1 MYSKLVVLSLSAWL
15 FLSIFIDMFVIPG
28 AFKIIGDVF
37 KAGTLGIA
45 VFSSLN
51 KFEVFFGVAL
61 VFGIVRGRKEGFKW
75 HMLQDI
81 LAKALTTLAVVYY
94 YYLAPKI
101 TTLTEKLV
109 SFKGNA
115 KEAAYIAINTDHQFF
130 HNLYVKLDVVK
141 IIILLFLLV
150 LQFMPVKKKQTGI
163 EL

>member
-28 AFKIIGDVF
+28 AFKIVGDVF

-61 VFGIVRGRKEGFKW
+61 VFGLVRGKKEGFKW
-75 HMLQDI
+75 HTVQDI
-81 LAKALTTLAVVYY
+81 LAKILTTLAVAYY
-94 YYLAPKI
+94 YYLSPKI
-101 TTLTEKLV
+101 SILTDKLI

-115 KEAAYIAINTDHQFF
+115 QDAAYVAINTDHQFY
-130 HNLYVKLDVVK
+130 HNLYVKLDVFK

-150 LQFMPVKKKQTGI
+150 LQFMPVEKKQTGI